1 METEPEPQNTEVE
14 REESH
19 HSDHSQAPSPDAAPR
34 EESQPRRDEN
44 GKPQYEYDDGRNAR
58 NEGNTLHV
66 SNLSSRTLERDLED
80 IFSKFGKV
88 TGVKIPVD
96 RYNENRGFGF
106 VTFETNDGAEAALRE
121 EVYMGSRVIR
131 CQLSRRSVGYKPT
144 PGAYLGKEYMRFDRR
159 DRYDDRRSRSRSHR
173 RHRSYSRSPSRH
185 HHRRSSHRSRSY
197 DDRRSPR
204 YDRRS
209 YDRSSRDRRS
219 RYRSRS

>member
-58 NEGNTLHV
+58 NEGNTLWELCVLSLIFRRHV

-96 RYNENRGFGF
+96 RYNENRLWFCA
-106 VTFETNDGAEAALRE
+106 TLI
-121 EVYMGSRVIR
+121 S
-131 CQLSRRSVGYKPT
+131 
-144 PGAYLGKEYMRFDRR
+144 
-159 DRYDDRRSRSRSHR
+159 
-173 RHRSYSRSPSRH
+173 
-185 HHRRSSHRSRSY
+185 
-197 DDRRSPR
+197 
-204 YDRRS
+204 
-209 YDRSSRDRRS
+209 
-219 RYRSRS
+219 